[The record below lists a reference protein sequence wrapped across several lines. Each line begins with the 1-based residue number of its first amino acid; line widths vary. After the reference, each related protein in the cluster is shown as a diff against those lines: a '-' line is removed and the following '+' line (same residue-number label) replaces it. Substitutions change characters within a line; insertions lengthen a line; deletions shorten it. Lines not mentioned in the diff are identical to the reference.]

1 MISRATL
8 TSWIRPAPPEPAA
21 PPVTGS
27 ERRALWIEITI
38 VLLITFGASGLS
50 GLLSL
55 SESLL
60 TPGPLADQSVA
71 LNVSRAENQVIDVA
85 RQLLGVVR
93 LFAWAA
99 LGLYL
104 LWRSG
109 LGPSRVGLGRFRR
122 RPDATQGLG
131 LAALVGLPGLGLY
144 LVARALGANL
154 TVVPSTIGDH
164 WWRLPAL
171 ILWAIA
177 NSGAEEV
184 LVVAYLITRLRQLG
198 WSENSS
204 LLASAVL
211 RGTYHLYQGFGGGLG
226 NVAMGLVFGRYW
238 QKTGRLWPLVI
249 AHATID
255 SVAFV
260 GYAALRGHVGWI
272 P

>member
-1 MISRATL
+1 MISRTTL
-8 TSWIRPAPPEPAA
+8 DSWLRPASPDLPVAPAR
-21 PPVTGS
+21 
-27 ERRALWIEITI
+27 ERRGLWIEITI
-38 VLLITFGASGLS
+38 VLLVTFGTSGLS

-55 SESLL
+55 TESLL
-60 TPGPLADQSVA
+60 TPGDLSDQAVA
-71 LNVSRAENQVIDVA
+71 LNVARAENQFIDVA
-85 RQLLGVVR
+85 RQLLGVVK
-93 LFAWAA
+93 LLSWAA

-104 LWRSG
+104 LWRGGIS
-109 LGPSRVGLGRFRR
+109 LRSVGLGRIRW
-122 RPDATQGLG
+122 RPDAVQGAG
-131 LAALVGLPGLGLY
+131 LAALVGLPGLGFY
-144 LVARALGANL
+144 LVARAAGANL

-164 WWRLPAL
+164 WWRLPVL
-171 ILWAIA
+171 VLWAIA

-184 LVVAYLITRLRQLG
+184 LVVAYLVTRLRQLG
-198 WSENSS
+198 WNENSS
-204 LLASAVL
+204 LLASALL

-260 GYAALRGHVGWI
+260 GYAALRGRVGWI